1 MDQREL
7 ERQLAD
13 LARRVSSLEQEVK
26 RQKDKTSK
34 LEKQQAEYAKSR

>member
-1 MDQREL
+1 MNEREM

-26 RQKDKTSK
+26 RQKDKISK
-34 LEKQQAEYAKSR
+34 LEERLAEYAKS